1 MKSIII
7 SMTAAVGLMAA
18 GSVFAADVPA
28 AAEKFH
34 CTTCHSVTEK
44 KIGPSWTDISKFY
57 NGKTAKSPTGKT
69 LKDVIGSKT
78 PEEYLLSKV
87 SKGGYGVW
95 GTQPMLA
102 NDDVY
107 HQVSSAKQTDLTEL
121 VKFVLGLAK

>member
-1 MKSIII
+1 MKSIVI
-7 SMTAAVGLMAA
+7 SMATAVSLLAA
-18 GSVFAADVPA
+18 SSVFAADVPA
-28 AAEKFH
+28 VAEKFH

-57 NGKTAKSPTGKT
+57 NGKMEKSPTGKT
-69 LKDVIGSKT
+69 LGQVTAGESS
-78 PEEYLLSKV
+78 EVYLLSKV

-107 HQVSSAKQTDLTEL
+107 HQVSSAKQADLKEL